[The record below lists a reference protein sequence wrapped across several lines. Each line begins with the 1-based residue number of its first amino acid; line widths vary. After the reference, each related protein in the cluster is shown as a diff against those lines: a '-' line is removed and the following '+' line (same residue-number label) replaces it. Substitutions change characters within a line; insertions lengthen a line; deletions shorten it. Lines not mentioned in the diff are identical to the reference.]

1 MGVISNEMAK
11 VLIVDDEPAVLTFLK
26 RLFEEAGHRT
36 AGAAD
41 GAIGLREFFS
51 FQPDVS
57 VVDMMMPNMDG
68 VELCRRIREVSY
80 SPIVVLTAMDRVDD
94 KVRTLAAGADDYVTK
109 PVSGR
114 ELLARVE
121 ACLRRSHWPTATA
134 AHSAYSDAHLSV
146 DFARREVYVGGE
158 RKELTPIEY
167 ALLSLFVRRPGE
179 ALSAEFL
186 LTQVWGREYDTLG
199 LVKWH
204 VSNLRKKLENRNGRQ
219 PPISTVRGYGYRYER
234 PAVTATPAEPRLE
247 VVATIG
253 E

>member
-1 MGVISNEMAK
+1 MAK

-26 RLFEEAGHRT
+26 RLFDEAGHRT
-36 AGAAD
+36 SVAAD

-51 FQPDVS
+51 FQPDVA
-57 VVDMMMPNMDG
+57 VVDMMMPSMG
-68 VELCRRIREVSY
+68 GEELCRRIREVSY
-80 SPIVVLTAMDRVDD
+80 SPIVALTAMDRVDD
-94 KVRTLAAGADDYVTK
+94 KVRILAAGADDYVTK

-121 ACLRRSHWPTATA
+121 ACLRRSKWPTTTA
-134 AHSAYSDAHLSV
+134 SQSAYSDSRLSV
-146 DFARREVYVGGE
+146 DFSRREVYVDGE

-167 ALLSLFVRRPGE
+167 SLLSLFVRRTGE

-234 PAVTATPAEPRLE
+234 PTERPAPAAARTE
-247 VVATIG
+247 VESTVAD
-253 E
+253 

>member
-1 MGVISNEMAK
+1 MTK
-11 VLIVDDEPAVLTFLK
+11 VLIVDDEPSVLTFLK
-26 RLFEEAGHRT
+26 RLFEDAGHRT
-36 AGAAD
+36 AGASD
-41 GAIGLREFFS
+41 GAAGLREFFS

-80 SPIVVLTAMDRVDD
+80 SPIVVLTALDRVDD

-121 ACLRRSHWPTATA
+121 ACLRRARWPTTVVPHA
-134 AHSAYSDAHLSV
+134 SYSDPHLSV
-146 DFARREVYVGGE
+146 DFARREVYVDGE

-179 ALSAEFL
+179 ALSAEHL
-186 LTQVWGREYDTLG
+186 LTEVWGREYDTLG

-204 VSNLRKKLENRNGRQ
+204 VSNLRKKLENRQGRQ
-219 PPISTVRGYGYRYER
+219 PPIATVRGYGYRYER
-234 PAVTATPAEPRLE
+234 LADHSAPAEISSSSEEPSKAE
-247 VVATIG
+247 APASD
-253 E
+253 

>member
-1 MGVISNEMAK
+1 MAK

-36 AGAAD
+36 SSASDGAA
-41 GAIGLREFFS
+41 GLREFFG

-80 SPIVVLTAMDRVDD
+80 APIVVLTAIDRVDD

-121 ACLRRSHWPTATA
+121 ACLRRSKWPTATA
-134 AHSAYSDAHLSV
+134 SHSSYADAHLSV
-146 DFARREVYVGGE
+146 DFARREVYVDGE

-167 ALLSLFVRRPGE
+167 SLLSLFVRRPGE

-234 PAVTATPAEPRLE
+234 PTDQRTSGAASHSELE
-247 VVATIG
+247 APVG
-253 E
+253 G